1 MTTKVQEPAA
11 AGGKTGSGDAAA
23 SGASPALALLA
34 GWLVPGAGHLLLG
47 KWVRAGLLMV
57 SIVGMFAIGIAL
69 AGKVYTPNTGEPL
82 DMLGFAGDLGSGL
95 LYGLARLLGW
105 GQAPVLVAGGG
116 LWDQVHRG
124 GRAVERRRRGGCAFA
139 GQREEAVVTISHFSA
154 VLLFSLF
161 TSIVFGITQRAE
173 PKKMVRFGAL
183 CFALFVDWHHRG
195 ELGDVAHQAL
205 NG

>member
-1 MTTKVQEPAA
+1 M

-23 SGASPALALLA
+23 SGVSPALALLA

-47 KWVRAGLLMV
+47 KWVRAGLLML

-105 GQAPVLVAGGG
+105 GQAPVLTAVADYGTKFIVVAG
-116 LWDQVHRG
+116 LLNVVAAVDAHSLAS
-124 GRAVERRRRGGCAFA
+124 GRKP
-139 GQREEAVVTISHFSA
+139 S
-154 VLLFSLF
+154 
-161 TSIVFGITQRAE
+161 
-173 PKKMVRFGAL
+173 
-183 CFALFVDWHHRG
+183 
-195 ELGDVAHQAL
+195 
-205 NG
+205 